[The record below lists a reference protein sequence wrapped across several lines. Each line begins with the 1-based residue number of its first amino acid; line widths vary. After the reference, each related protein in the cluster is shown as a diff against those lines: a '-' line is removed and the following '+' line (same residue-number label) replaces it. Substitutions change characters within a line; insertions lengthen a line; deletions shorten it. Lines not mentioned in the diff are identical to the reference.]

1 MSNFTLDDNAMSR
14 LSARMQLTGVNQ
26 DALCPVCMASKD
38 CNPKDYSKSEC
49 HGCNEI
55 IEL

>member
-14 LSARMQLTGVNQ
+14 LSARMQLTGINQ
-26 DALCPVCMASKD
+26 DALCPVCLASMD
-38 CNPKDYSKSEC
+38 CNPKDYKKPKC

-55 IEL
+55 IAL